1 MKTIVFSVAFSFI
14 VSLGFS
20 QFQRTFGTDK
30 SEMGKSLTQLN
41 KVEKGYVIAG
51 YTTQNFIGNVDAT
64 LVKTDLNGNQIWSR
78 VYGGE
83 KHEYFNS
90 VRQSTYFS
98 PNNKVAYVAAGIT
111 QSFGFGAGDAYLT
124 GVDVNGA
131 PVFSVVYGGKEYDE
145 AHCVQNIREVTGK
158 SGYILVGDTRSYSQA
173 YPGTNIY
180 VAKTD
185 LMGNLVK
192 ATVIGGRGDQR
203 GLWIEQTKDG
213 GYIITGSTTNY
224 WCGATS
230 TLANPPT
237 DIFVIKLKSDLTL
250 EWNRILGYPKELDPS
265 NRYLNVGTC
274 VKQTKDGNYVLTG
287 YTNSFGINNSFDA
300 FLLFL
305 KSNGSFIGMK
315 TYGTERTEY
324 GHGIEETFTTAGTPL
339 YTIVG
344 QQTITS
350 PKAMMFQTD
359 AGGNLLWARNYG
371 RNGNEGGMEMTIDN
385 FDKGFAF
392 TGYTTSFGAGA
403 TEIYLV
409 ETTNT
414 GKTDTSCERQ
424 IDLKEKKEE
433 PCVTRSVQQIFVKE
447 YRKIDPKAVRVEY
460 KEDGC
465 GKGVG
470 AKTEEVKTVENKED
484 IALYPNP
491 VHNHLYI
498 SVQKSLQI
506 TEIKVFDLQG
516 KEVLQNIK
524 IQNKGSVVV
533 NTNFLSK
540 GVYVVKLKTKN
551 GEMHIKR
558 FFKN

>member
-1 MKTIVFSVAFSFI
+1 MKTIVLSAIFSFI

-20 QFQRTFGTDK
+20 QFQRTFGTEK
-30 SEMGKSLTQLN
+30 SEMGRSLTQLK

-51 YTTQNFIGNVDAT
+51 YTSQNFIGNVDAT
-64 LVKTDLNGNQIWSR
+64 LVKTDLDGNQIWSY

-83 KHEYFNS
+83 KSEYFNS

-98 PNNKVAYVAAGIT
+98 PNNKVAYVAAGTT

-124 GVDVNGA
+124 GVDINGA
-131 PVFSVVYGGKEYDE
+131 PVFSMVYGGKEYDV

-158 SGYILVGDTRSYSQA
+158 PGYVLVGETRSYSQA
-173 YPGTNIY
+173 YPGTSIY

-185 LMGNLVK
+185 LMGNLTK

-203 GLWIEQTKDG
+203 GAWIEQTKDG

-230 TLANPPT
+230 TLANPVT
-237 DIFVIKLKSDLTL
+237 DIFVIKLKPDLTL
-250 EWNRILGYPKELDPS
+250 EWNRIFGYPGELDPS
-265 NRYLNVGTC
+265 GRYYNIGTC
-274 VKQTKDGNYVLTG
+274 IKQTKNGNYVLTG
-287 YTNSFGINNSFDA
+287 ITNSFGVNNSYDA

-305 KSNGSFIGMK
+305 KSNGNFIGMK

-324 GHGIEETFTTAGTPL
+324 GYGVEETFSTAGTPL
-339 YTIVG
+339 YTVVG
-344 QQTITS
+344 QQIIGS
-350 PKAMMFQTD
+350 SMAMMFQTD

-371 RNGNEGGMEMTIDN
+371 RNGNEAGIEMVVDE

-392 TGYTTSFGAGA
+392 AGYTTSFGAGA
-403 TEIYLV
+403 TEIYMV
-409 ETTNT
+409 ETTDT
-414 GKTDTSCERQ
+414 GKTDTSCE
-424 IDLKEKKEE
+424 IGVGLKEKKEE
-433 PCVTRSVQQIFVKE
+433 PCVTQSVQQIFVNE

-460 KEDGC
+460 KQDGC
-465 GKGVG
+465 GRGIG
-470 AKTEEVKTVENKED
+470 AKTEEVETLENKED

-491 VHNHLYI
+491 ADNFLSI
-498 SVQKSLQI
+498 KVQKSLQI
-506 TEIKVFDLQG
+506 AEIKVFDLQG

-524 IQNKGSVVV
+524 IEDKRNVVL
-533 NTNFLSK
+533 NTESLLA

-551 GEMHIKR
+551 GEIHIKR